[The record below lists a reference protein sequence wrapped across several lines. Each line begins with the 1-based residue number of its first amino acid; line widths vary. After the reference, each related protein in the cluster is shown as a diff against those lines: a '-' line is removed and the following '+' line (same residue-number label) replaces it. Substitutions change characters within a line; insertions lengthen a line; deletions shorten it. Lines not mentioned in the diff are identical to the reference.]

1 AKHAAVNEQLAE
13 YELLCAELDA
23 RAAEADARDA
33 ELDKKQAIISAKGA
47 EADARFAEAD
57 ARMAEAEARVVEADA
72 RFTEAVAMREAEEQ
86 DRAVRTEYADS
97 AASKTLFLLKI
108 LFPAVSGA
116 LLVGL
121 FFVLFY
127 SGILFGRYVPSVD
140 TYNGQSEI
148 KGMDVV
154 VEYVRSTSKAG
165 TVLAQTPA
173 AGFTRKNTDTIY
185 LRVSAGKSVYEKY
198 KTQLDEQLKGD
209 LSSALAFLDF
219 INSKKHNP
227 QNRAVVIYE
236 PDSETKA
243 GEVFKY
249 EIDPVVDQKGVT
261 TIRLYVSTGADE

>member
-1 AKHAAVNEQLAE
+1 
-13 YELLCAELDA
+13 
-23 RAAEADARDA
+23 
-33 ELDKKQAIISAKGA
+33 
-47 EADARFAEAD
+47 
-57 ARMAEAEARVVEADA
+57 
-72 RFTEAVAMREAEEQ
+72 MREAEEQ
-86 DRAVRTEYADS
+86 DRAVRAEHADS
-97 AASKTLFLLKI
+97 AASKTLLLLKI

-249 EIDPVVDQKGVT
+249 EIDPVMDQKGVT